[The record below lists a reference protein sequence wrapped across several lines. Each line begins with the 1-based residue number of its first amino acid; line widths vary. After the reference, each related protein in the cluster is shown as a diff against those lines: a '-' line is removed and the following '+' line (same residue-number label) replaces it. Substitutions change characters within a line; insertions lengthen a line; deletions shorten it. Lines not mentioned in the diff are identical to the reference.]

1 MMSKN
6 KRGGCDKMPS
16 DDPSLDPDG
25 DVAIDDNYQPKDS
38 LINDALSDMLHLP
51 ADKQLPGVEIEAE
64 DREDEHGAGELGGEG
79 MPGDGSGC
87 GNGETNGNDLKL
99 RAHRPRQ
106 TQGG

>member
-1 MMSKN
+1 
-6 KRGGCDKMPS
+6 MPS

-64 DREDEHGAGELGGEG
+64 DSEDEDGAGELGGEG
-79 MPGDGSGC
+79 VFSGDV
-87 GNGETNGNDLKL
+87 NWRWTWWPQEKRKAQKAL
-99 RAHRPRQ
+99 A
-106 TQGG
+106 